1 MTQPPASRQSP
12 RRESEH
18 ASSQKL
24 SPSGRRPAPSPRAPL
39 DSETKRCS
47 FSAAGA
53 ASAFVSRCAQIWS
66 IWRPLSPRSASE
78 TTDCV
83 AVGAM
88 WGDDHVVACWRSAGG
103 IAGRPCDCGDPDAAV
118 RWLGDPAEHGRVACD
133 RAGCRRSWWCVTVSV
148 SRPSSGEPIAQ
159 RLNAIHHL
167 CSRWLSLTPGIV
179 GRRATPVPG
188 CGRIAGRGQPRPQ
201 LPLVA
206 GASTPPPSHLRL
218 MRL

>member
-1 MTQPPASRQSP
+1 LTQRGLAMRGRCRFGVRQPMRADLVDLAATISKECLGDDRLCRCGARCGGMTM
-12 RRESEH
+12 
-18 ASSQKL
+18 L
-24 SPSGRRPAPSPRAPL
+24 SP
-39 DSETKRCS
+39 
-47 FSAAGA
+47 
-53 ASAFVSRCAQIWS
+53 
-66 IWRPLSPRSASE
+66 
-78 TTDCV
+78 
-83 AVGAM
+83 
-88 WGDDHVVACWRSAGG
+88 AGG
-103 IAGRPCDCGDPDAAV
+103 PQAALPVGRPCDCGDPDAAV
-118 RWLGDPAEHGRVACD
+118 RWLGDPAEHGRVASD

-159 RLNAIHHL
+159 RLNAIHHI
-167 CSRWLSLTPGIV
+167 CSGWLSLTPGIV